1 MLQRF
6 GKSTESRDNEFEN
19 CLHNFSDQ
27 QVAMTLFMLEMH
39 ASNLCG
45 FCFAMI
51 KNLKKLKCWYNRNV
65 TTCETNHFFINTCST
80 KQLESESSAMN
91 S

>member
-45 FCFAMI
+45 FCFAI
-51 KNLKKLKCWYNRNV
+51 IIIRKKNLNVATTEMLSPVKLII
-65 TTCETNHFFINTCST
+65 F
-80 KQLESESSAMN
+80 
-91 S
+91 